1 MINKKRALINLL
13 AVLMLLLAQACSASK
28 PPASEADQDETPIL
42 IVEAPAQVDESNP
55 LSSQGVSKPEWQA
68 MQAEIESDYHSTY
81 LKASNTDAGDRFG
94 ASVAISGDTI
104 VIGAWEESG
113 GAAGVNGD
121 QSDNSTFGAGAAY
134 VFVREGDGGWQQQAY
149 LKASNP
155 DLSDGFGWSV
165 AISGDTI
172 VVGAYLEGSGA
183 SGVNGDQSDNSA
195 IGAGA
200 AYVFVRGSQGIWSQQ
215 AYLKASNTDAQDW
228 FGYSVAI
235 SGDMILVGAPY
246 EDSPMTSANE
256 NEHDTASSNCGTA
269 YVFVR
274 DDQGNWS
281 QQALLKA
288 SSTEPVFMFGRS
300 LAISGDMLVIGE
312 AGAAYV
318 FEPDGQGGW
327 QLQAKLKASET
338 DADDRFGW
346 SVAISDDTVVI
357 GASYE
362 NSSATGVNGDQ
373 RDKSASR
380 AGAAYVFV
388 RDGQGI
394 WSQQAYLKASNT
406 DADDLFGH
414 SVAISGDK
422 IVIGAIHEASR
433 AVGVNGD
440 QQDNSASRAGAAYI
454 FVRDAQGYWIQQA
467 YLKASNTAARFFF
480 GSSLAVFGNTVVI
493 GASSENSNV
502 TGVNGNQQ
510 DTSAND
516 SGAVYVFEQLEDLPS
531 D

>member
-1 MINKKRALINLL
+1 MIKKKRALINLL
-13 AVLMLLLAQACSASK
+13 AVLMLPLAQACSASK
-28 PPASEADQDETPIL
+28 PTASEADQDETTIF

-121 QSDNSTFGAGAAY
+121 QNDNSTFGAGAAY
-134 VFVREGDGGWQQQAY
+134 VFVREGDGGWRQQAY

-155 DLSDGFGWSV
+155 DISDGFGWSV

-172 VVGAYLEGSGA
+172 VIGAYLEGSSA
-183 SGVNGDQSDNSA
+183 TGVNGDQSDNSA

-200 AYVFVRGSQGIWSQQ
+200 AYVFVRDAQGIWSQQ
-215 AYLKASNTDAQDW
+215 AYLKASNTNAQDW

-256 NEHDTASSNCGTA
+256 NEHDTAASNCGTA

-274 DDQGNWS
+274 DDQGNWR
-281 QQALLKA
+281 QQTLLKA

-327 QLQAKLKASET
+327 QQQAKLKASET

-346 SVAISDDTVVI
+346 SVAISGDTVVI
-357 GASYE
+357 GAPYE
-362 NSSATGVNGDQ
+362 NNCVTDFNANQSDNCA
-373 RDKSASR
+373 RI

-388 RDGQGI
+388 RDSQWN

-406 DADDLFGH
+406 EKEDAFGE
-414 SVAISGDK
+414 SVAIIGDT
-422 IVIGAIHEASR
+422 IVVGAPGEGSSAT
-433 AVGVNGD
+433 GVDGEQN
-440 QQDNSASRAGAAYI
+440 DNSARYAGAVYV
-454 FVRDAQGYWIQQA
+454 FVRDAQGYWRQQA
-467 YLKASNTAARFFF
+467 YLKASNTAAGFFF
-480 GSSLAVFGNTVVI
+480 GGSLAVLDNTIVI
-493 GASSENSNV
+493 GAPSENSSA

-516 SGAVYVFEQLEDLPS
+516 SGAVYVFEQFEDLSS